1 MVDAIIK
8 RSRKFGQSNIKS
20 VQINSVRKTSEGTL
34 RDVCEKE
41 VHCKQC
47 NILFVLFRFIFLL
60 SKSHILDIQSHIIIT
75 MNSVLL
81 NRKYET
87 GIRNS
92 KQVVSFHFFFQHC
105 KQELCFKS
113 CNLQFTERRN
123 KNIFYRT

>member
-1 MVDAIIK
+1 MDSQTSS
-8 RSRKFGQSNIKS
+8 RSKLTESI
-20 VQINSVRKTSEGTL
+20 VRKTSEGTL

-105 KQELCFKS
+105 KQEFVLRVAIS
-113 CNLQFTERRN
+113 SLQNLETKIYFTEPNNR
-123 KNIFYRT
+123 KIQ

>member
-1 MVDAIIK
+1 MDSQTSS
-8 RSRKFGQSNIKS
+8 RSKLTESI
-20 VQINSVRKTSEGTL
+20 VRKTSEGTL

-92 KQVVSFHFFFQHC
+92 KQVLVFIFF
-105 KQELCFKS
+105 S
-113 CNLQFTERRN
+113 STVNRNLL
-123 KNIFYRT
+123 